1 MSRIG
6 KDSPA
11 KKWVI
16 RHADTDTAS
25 AVLDISQELGIHPI
39 VAELLCQRGYKTL
52 ERAKQFLTMET
63 ERLWDPL
70 SMKDMDKA
78 VERIQRAIRQGE
90 RILIFGDYDVDGV
103 TSVCTAYLY
112 LKSKGADVLYYIPNR
127 SGEGHGVSKE
137 AIDRFKKEG
146 TKLII
151 TVDTGITAGAEVEY
165 AKTVGVDFVVTDHHE
180 CHADIP
186 QACAVVNPC
195 RLDCEYPFKELA
207 GVGVVFKLICAIERE
222 TTGKHLSKCV
232 GELCYYYGDLVAIGT
247 IADVMPIIDENRLI
261 VAYGLKRIAESPR
274 LGLRSLIQA
283 STYRYDRKSGENV
296 RTNVSRLPKINTG
309 YIGYTIAPRIN
320 AAGRIKTASLAVEL
334 FLTDREDYANH
345 LAELLCDANRER
357 QAEENRITEE
367 AFEIIDREYDVANNP
382 FIVLS
387 SDRWHHG
394 VIGIVASRITEKYGL
409 PCMLISFDCCE
420 SDVMGQEDMGKGS
433 GRSVKGINLVE
444 ALCTCSHL
452 LPKFGGHEL
461 AAGLSIKRCDV
472 KALKEAL
479 CDYARKTFAE
489 QPIENIVEADGEI
502 RFEDISMKLVQDL
515 QRLEPFGTGNTAPVF
530 VVSDVLVKE
539 ANPIT
544 GGKHTKLVV
553 GNSRSSLTAMCFST
567 SPESL
572 GVGEGDRADILFSM
586 DINEFNGR
594 KSVQMIVRDIRI
606 SSHQTAAEQQLRDRY
621 TDILAGAH
629 FTVEED
635 IVPTRR
641 DFADVYCFFRQNARS
656 GIENADLRTILHG
669 LLKHYGNNM
678 NYIKL
683 KFIIKILQEMNVL
696 GIEETEAETYR
707 FQIHYKDEKVD
718 LEKSNILKRLRSQ
731 QS

>member
-1 MSRIG
+1 MSKIG

-16 RHADTDTAS
+16 RNTESFES
-25 AVLDISQELGIHPI
+25 ATITEISERIGIHPI
-39 VAELLCQRGYKTL
+39 VAELLHQRGYETL
-52 ERAKQFLTMET
+52 ERAKQFLNMET

-70 SMKDMDKA
+70 LMKDMDKA
-78 VERIQRAIRQGE
+78 VSRIYDAIKRGE

-146 TKLII
+146 TRLII
-151 TVDTGITAGAEVEY
+151 TVDTGITAGNEVEY
-165 AKTVGVDFVVTDHHE
+165 AKSVGIDFVITDHHE
-180 CHADIP
+180 CHVDIP
-186 QACAVVNPC
+186 NACAVINPC
-195 RLDCEYPFKELA
+195 RPDCEYPFKELA
-207 GVGVVFKLICAIERE
+207 GVGVVFKLICAIER
-222 TTGKHLSKCV
+222 TMTGKHLSKCV

-261 VAYGLKRIAESPR
+261 VAYGLRRIGDSTR
-274 LGLRSLIQA
+274 LGLRCLIQA
-283 STYRYDRKSGENV
+283 ATFKYDKKSNENM
-296 RTNVSRLPKINTG
+296 RSGAARLPKINTG

-345 LAELLCDANRER
+345 LADLLCDANRER

-367 AFEIIDREYDVANNP
+367 AFEIIDSTYDVKNNP

-420 SDVMGQEDMGKGS
+420 SDVKSQQDLGKGS
-433 GRSVKGINLVE
+433 GRSVKGVNLVD
-444 ALCTCSHL
+444 ALCTCSDL

-461 AAGLSIKRCDV
+461 AAGLSIKRCDID
-472 KALKEAL
+472 ALREGL

-489 QPIENIVEADGEI
+489 QPIENIVEADKEI
-502 RFEDISMKLVQDL
+502 RFEDISMKLAQDL
-515 QRLEPFGTGNTAPVF
+515 QRLEPFGTGNATPVF

-539 ANPIT
+539 VNPIT

-553 GNSRSSLTAMCFST
+553 GQGRTSLTAMCFSV

-572 GVGEGDRADILFSM
+572 GIQEGDKADILFSL

-606 SSHQTAAEQQLRDRY
+606 STKQSKAEDALRSRFS
-621 TDILAGAH
+621 DILAGAQ

-635 IVPTRR
+635 ILPTRR
-641 DFADVYCFFRQNARS
+641 DFADVYCFFRQTAR
-656 GIENADLRTILHG
+656 GGVETVDLRTILHN
-669 LLKHYGNNM
+669 LSKHYGNDINF
-678 NYIKL
+678 IKL
-683 KFIIKILQEMNVL
+683 KFIIMILQEMNVL
-696 GIEETEAETYR
+696 GIEEIDSEVYQ
-707 FQIHYKDEKVD
+707 FKIQYKDEKVD

-731 QS
+731 QD